1 MLMLGFDDISPG
13 RDGAFENDIIAHEY
27 GHGVSSRL
35 TGGSHNAIC
44 LQTLE
49 SRGMGEGWS
58 DFFAYWTEMKA
69 SDNFT
74 KNAEICRYAA
84 AQWNN
89 EEHKIGEIWAT
100 MLYEVYWSFVNKL
113 GFQQNKYSP
122 TFQRIIPCNPTFLQA
137 RDAML
142 QAEQQLTGGKHACE
156 IWRGFAKRGLGYKA
170 ASQDLTRRP
179 ILAYHPT

>member
-1 MLMLGFDDISPG
+1 MATKVARVATLPG

-35 TGGSHNAIC
+35 TGGSHNAIYN
-44 LQTLE
+44 
-49 SRGMGEGWS
+49 S
-58 DFFAYWTEMKA
+58 
-69 SDNFT
+69 T
-74 KNAEICRYAA
+74 KNTYDYLN
-84 AQWNN
+84 QPKWNN

-100 MLYEVYWSFVNKL
+100 MLYEL
-113 GFQQNKYSP
+113 GFQQNKYSADISKGN
-122 TFQRIIPCNPTFLQA
+122 TLLMQIIIDGLKLQPCNPTFLQA